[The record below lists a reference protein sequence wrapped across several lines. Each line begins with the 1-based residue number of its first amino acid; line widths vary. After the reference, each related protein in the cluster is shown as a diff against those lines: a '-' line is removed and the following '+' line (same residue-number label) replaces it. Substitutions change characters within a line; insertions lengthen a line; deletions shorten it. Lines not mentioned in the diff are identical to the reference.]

1 MFISIDLLVNPSH
14 LFFSEVLNCFVF
26 ITLQETS
33 FFVVQL
39 KILSE
44 DPLGNDVTHRNK
56 ESNCCLHLEN
66 YFNAL
71 ILNSLKYVPY
81 TEKAVSWTAAL
92 DIENITLSLLILLMY
107 IVKL

>member
-14 LFFSEVLNCFVF
+14 LFSSEVLNCFVF
-26 ITLQETS
+26 IIMQETS
-33 FFVVQL
+33 FFVVRL

-56 ESNCCLHLEN
+56 KSNCYLHLEN

-81 TEKAVSWTAAL
+81 AEKAVSWVAAL
-92 DIENITLSLLILLMY
+92 DIEI
-107 IVKL
+107 

>member
-1 MFISIDLLVNPSH
+1 M
-14 LFFSEVLNCFVF
+14 
-26 ITLQETS
+26 
-33 FFVVQL
+33 
-39 KILSE
+39 
-44 DPLGNDVTHRNK
+44 
-56 ESNCCLHLEN
+56 EN

-81 TEKAVSWTAAL
+81 TEKTVSWAAAL